1 MEERAMTTDLFTY
14 VPLAH
19 GAAVPAEEVESA
31 HATIEVRILWG
42 ATVLHVAHLTPPR
55 PFYVGES
62 FGHARDC
69 DYIVG
74 AQLLGARRLPVVVPR
89 RGAVFLVI
97 PPRALGHADAPGGD
111 RESLSELRAQG
122 EARPSSD
129 WPGAH
134 ELDMAGFSAA
144 RVELSGSSLVF
155 QVSVV
160 NAGRRLP
167 VGALAT
173 LEPAGFFYTGSSF
186 LLHAG
191 VMALFAFFMPRMGVD
206 DDAAADRDNI
216 VAMTKLL
223 NASAAR
229 EQTQDVVQAGA
240 SQVEV
245 ARGSSAAAARGDAG
259 STGVARAARAGRYAI
274 EGPKDNPDPHFA
286 REVLLSE
293 ASMFGAVELL
303 GSMAGS
309 EPRSLSARW
318 GRDTASGADDESA
331 LGHIFGDTIDDA
343 VGAGGLDGLGP
354 GEGGGGHADSIGLLD
369 MEGLRRGPGGP
380 ESGIGVG
387 RAPHGRT
394 HTATASPV
402 REELT
407 TVNGHLRPEVI
418 QRVVRQNFGRFRF
431 CYEAALRANPG
442 LQGRVVVKFAID
454 RSGAVALSTDAGS
467 DLSDP
472 AVTACVVRA
481 FADLSFPPP
490 DGGTVMVVYPLVFSS
505 LGGP

>member
-1 MEERAMTTDLFTY
+1 
-14 VPLAH
+14 
-19 GAAVPAEEVESA
+19 
-31 HATIEVRILWG
+31 VRILWG

-62 FGHARDC
+62 LGHARDC
-69 DYIVG
+69 DYSVG

-89 RGAVFLVI
+89 RGTVFLVI
-97 PPRALGHADAPGGD
+97 PPRALGHADATGGD
-111 RESLSELRAQG
+111 RESFDELRARG
-122 EARPSSD
+122 ETLRSSD

-134 ELDMAGFSAA
+134 ELDMAGFAAA

-167 VGALAT
+167 FGALAT
-173 LEPAGFFYTGSSF
+173 LEPGGFLYTASSF

-191 VMALFAFFMPRMGVD
+191 VIALFAFFTPRMGVD
-206 DDAAADRDNI
+206 DDAAADRDDI

-229 EQTQDVVQAGA
+229 EQPQDVVQAGA
-240 SQVEV
+240 SQVE
-245 ARGSSAAAARGDAG
+245 AAGGPAAAAARGDAG
-259 STGVARAARAGRYAI
+259 STGVPRTAGAGRYAV

-286 REVLLSE
+286 REVLLHE

-309 EPRSLSARW
+309 EPRSLAAQW
-318 GRDTASGADDESA
+318 GRDTASGTDDARA
-331 LGHIFGDTIDDA
+331 LGRMFAATIEDA
-343 VGAGGLDGLGP
+343 VGSGGLDGLGP
-354 GEGGGGHADSIGLLD
+354 GEGGGGHADTIGLLE
-369 MEGLRRGPGGP
+369 MQALAAGSGGP
-380 ESGIGVG
+380 DHGIGVG
-387 RAPHGRT
+387 RAPHART
-394 HTATASPV
+394 HTAMAPQV
-402 REELT
+402 HDELT

-431 CYEAALRANPG
+431 CYESALHANPG
-442 LQGRVVVKFAID
+442 LQGRVIVKFSID

-472 AVTACVVRA
+472 AVTRCVVRA
-481 FADLSFPPP
+481 FADLSFPAP
-490 DGGTVMVVYPLVFSS
+490 DGGTVTVVYPLVFSS

>member
-1 MEERAMTTDLFTY
+1 MTTDLFTY

-42 ATVLHVAHLTPPR
+42 ATVLHVAHVTPPR

-62 FGHARDC
+62 VGHAGGC
-69 DYIVG
+69 DYSVG

-97 PPRALGHADAPGGD
+97 PPGAFGHADAPGGD
-111 RESLSELRAQG
+111 RESFDELRARG
-122 EARPSSD
+122 VARPSSD

-134 ELDMAGFSAA
+134 ELDLAAFAAA

-173 LEPAGFFYTGSSF
+173 LEPAALLYTASSF

-191 VMALFAFFMPRMGVD
+191 VMALFAFFMPKMGVD

-229 EQTQDVVQAGA
+229 EQPQDVVQAGA
-240 SQVEV
+240 PQVEQ
-245 ARGSSAAAARGDAG
+245 AGGSSAVAARGDAG
-259 STGVARAARAGRYAI
+259 AMGVARAAKAGRYAV
-274 EGPKDNPDPHFA
+274 EGPKDNRDPHFA
-286 REVLLSE
+286 REVLLNE

-309 EPRSLSARW
+309 ERRALSAEW
-318 GRDTASGADDESA
+318 GRDTASGAGDESA
-331 LGHIFGDTIDDA
+331 LGRMFGATIDDA
-343 VGAGGLDGLGP
+343 AGSGGLDGMGP
-354 GEGGGGHADSIGLLD
+354 DQGGGGHADTIGLFNI
-369 MEGLRRGPGGP
+369 EGLPPGTGGP
-380 ESGIGVG
+380 DHGIGVG
-387 RAPHGRT
+387 RAPHART
-394 HTATASPV
+394 HTATAPQAQD
-402 REELT
+402 EPT
-407 TVNGHLRPEVI
+407 TVNGNLRPEVI

-431 CYEAALRANPG
+431 CYESALRANPG
-442 LQGRVVVKFAID
+442 LQGRVVVKFAIA
-454 RSGAVALSTDAGS
+454 RSGAVALSADGGS
-467 DLSDP
+467 DLSDRD
-472 AVTACVVRA
+472 VIGCVVRA

-490 DGGTVMVVYPLVFSS
+490 DGGTVRVVYPIVFSS